1 MYLTGRVNKTCWLI
15 GLGGMAGKRVDSR
28 MKPRFLLK
36 QLVTFPKMEKTEG
49 GIDFMGRMG
58 RWWIIVAYVEF
69 GILVV

>member
-1 MYLTGRVNKTCWLI
+1 
-15 GLGGMAGKRVDSR
+15 MAGKRVDSR

-58 RWWIIVAYVEF
+58 R
-69 GILVV
+69 